1 MSVIP
6 ISGLNAEE
14 QALQERS
21 IGLLKSDG
29 ERLIAEYRDRFGVYV
44 GTDFAREMFPEYT
57 ASIESRLK
65 YSVAVQKPAA
75 YLADRVFEQ
84 IVSEETPGAALF
96 TAGGTGAG
104 KTDAI
109 NKFSQTSELMG
120 RAHVVYDS
128 NFNSEKS
135 AFLKVDAALS
145 AGRSVV
151 ILFVH
156 RHPIEAYLKGVI
168 PRAVREGR
176 TVPIEGHLR
185 MHSDAVKVVRKALKT
200 YAQNPQVGIVVL
212 NNTGHEVEASP
223 VTVDPIEYMK
233 GIRYD
238 SEELRR
244 AIKEGLDH
252 ARKHG
257 QITEELY
264 QRSCGTP

>member
-6 ISGLNAEE
+6 ISGLNPEE
-14 QALQERS
+14 HAVQERA
-21 IGLLKSDG
+21 IRLLKSD
-29 ERLIAEYRDRFGVYV
+29 EDRLIAEYRDRFGVLV
-44 GTDFAREMFPEYT
+44 ATDAAREMFPEYA

-65 YSVAVQKPAA
+65 YAIAVQKPAA
-75 YLADRVFEQ
+75 YLADQVFTQ
-84 IVSEETPGAALF
+84 VVSEETSGAAFF

-104 KTDAI
+104 KTEAI
-109 NKFSQTSELMG
+109 IRFSEEIR

-135 AFLKVDAALS
+135 AFSKVDAALS
-145 AGRSVV
+145 AGRVV
-151 ILFVH
+151 SILFVH
-156 RHPIEAYLKGVI
+156 RHPVEAYLKGVI
-168 PRAVREGR
+168 PRAVRAGR
-176 TVPIEGHLR
+176 TVSIDGHLR

-200 YAQNPQVGIVVL
+200 YAQNAQVAIVVL
-212 NNTGHEVEASP
+212 NNTGHEAEVSP
-223 VTVDPIEYMK
+223 VTADPIEYVN

-244 AIKEGLDH
+244 AIKEGLDY

-264 QRSCGTP
+264 QRSC

>member
-1 MSVIP
+1 
-6 ISGLNAEE
+6 
-14 QALQERS
+14 
-21 IGLLKSDG
+21 
-29 ERLIAEYRDRFGVYV
+29 LIAEYRGRFGVFV
-44 GTDFAREMFPEYT
+44 GTDSAREMFPEYT
-57 ASIESRLK
+57 ASIESRLM
-65 YSVAVQKPAA
+65 YAGAVQKPAA
-75 YLADRVFEQ
+75 YLADQVFEQ
-84 IVSEETPGAALF
+84 IVSEDTPGAAYF

-104 KTDAI
+104 KTIAI
-109 NKFSQTSELMG
+109 TPEMMG

-176 TVPIEGHLR
+176 TVSIEGHLR
-185 MHSDAVKVVRKALKT
+185 MHRDAVKVVRKALKT
-200 YAQNPQVGIVVL
+200 YALNPQVGIVVL
-212 NNTGHEVEASP
+212 NNTGHEVEVSP
-223 VTVDPIEYMK
+223 VTVDPIEYMN

-244 AIKEGLDH
+244 AIKEGLDY
-252 ARKHG
+252 AREHG
-257 QITEELY
+257 QITEEIY

>member
-6 ISGLNAEE
+6 ISDLSPEE
-14 QALQERS
+14 QAVQERS
-21 IGLLKSDG
+21 IRLLKSDQ
-29 ERLIAEYRDRFGVYV
+29 ERLIADYRGRFGVTV
-44 GTDFAREMFPEYT
+44 GTDLAREMFPEYT
-57 ASIESRLK
+57 GSIESRLK
-65 YSVAVQKPAA
+65 YAVAVQKPAA
-75 YLADRVFEQ
+75 YLADQVFEQ
-84 IVSEETPGAALF
+84 IVSEDTPGAAFF

-104 KTDAI
+104 KTAAT
-109 NKFSQTSELMG
+109 TSELMN
-120 RAHVVYDS
+120 RAGVVYDS

-168 PRAVREGR
+168 PRATREGR
-176 TVPIEGHLR
+176 TVSIEGHLR
-185 MHSDAVKVVRKALKT
+185 MHSDSVKVVRKALKR

-223 VTVDPIEYMK
+223 VTVDPIEYMN

-238 SEELRR
+238 GEELRR
-244 AIKEGLDH
+244 AIREGLDH
-252 ARKHG
+252 AQEHG